1 MKNSKSAIKTFSV
14 SVLDSTCTAEQAAK
28 RLLRAENGIS
38 HIQSNSAVLNLPPSS
53 SHSLAWEAQLQNR
66 RKKKVKK
73 AEPSKEGKKHTI
85 QISHQ
90 SWPDFFP
97 LLSSL
102 CPSWRRVQGF
112 LTLLM

>member
-1 MKNSKSAIKTFSV
+1 MKNSKSAIKTVSV

-73 AEPSKEGKKHTI
+73 AEPSKEGKKTHST
-85 QISHQ
+85 
-90 SWPDFFP
+90 DFSP
-97 LLSSL
+97 VLA
-102 CPSWRRVQGF
+102 
-112 LTLLM
+112 